1 MSSFIKSKI
10 LKSIINFI
18 GVVFSIAVIQF
29 VLILLFKSDT
39 NFDAFN
45 LISKVLGFI
54 LFITLFFG
62 IQPFRKIDVF
72 GFNSTWT
79 ILVLCA
85 SLVSYLI
92 IEVVVV
98 HFVQSITTFR
108 EINVFKILSILI
120 VSPFFEELFF
130 RGIIQ
135 KMLQEKQKW
144 YVAVIITSIL
154 FMLFHTQT
162 TLYVSYFLF
171 SVVAGYLYH
180 KHRSVFLSILFHF
193 FYNILIFTFSFYKL

>member
-1 MSSFIKSKI
+1 MTSFIKSKI
-10 LKSIINFI
+10 VKSIINFI
-18 GVVFSIAVIQF
+18 GVVFSIAIIQF
-29 VLILLFKSDT
+29 VLILVFKSNTDL
-39 NFDAFN
+39 DAFN
-45 LISKVLGFI
+45 LFSKLLGFI
-54 LFITLFFG
+54 LFITFFFG
-62 IQPFRKIDVF
+62 LQPFRKINII
-72 GFNSTWT
+72 GFSSTWV
-79 ILVLCA
+79 ILVLCT
-85 SLVSYLI
+85 SLVSYLV
-92 IEVVVV
+92 IEIVVM
-98 HFVQSITTFR
+98 HFIHSSTTLR

-120 VSPFFEELFF
+120 ISPLFEELFF

-144 YVAVIITSIL
+144 YVAVVITSIL

-193 FYNILIFTFSFYKL
+193 LYNLLIFTFSFFKL